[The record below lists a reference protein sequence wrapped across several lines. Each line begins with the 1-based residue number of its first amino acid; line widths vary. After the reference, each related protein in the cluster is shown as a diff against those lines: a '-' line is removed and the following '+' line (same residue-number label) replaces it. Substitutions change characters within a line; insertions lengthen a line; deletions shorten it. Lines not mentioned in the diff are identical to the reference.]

1 MFYECDCPD
10 GAVLTGSSSNSTLR
24 CVGKSTPDL
33 QRTIAIL
40 STQLGVT
47 QCLARMEE
55 CVQHQ
60 THVTVQVLDSLVTSV
75 KYKVPS
81 LLLFMSGWIQCMF
94 FISDDTT
101 DGERTKLQQLFL
113 CIQWN
118 PSMRT
123 PLNRTPFSTPIT
135 IVTWTHYCIIMRKVS
150 SVS

>member
-33 QRTIAIL
+33 QRTNASIII

-60 THVTVQVLDSLVTSV
+60 THVTVQVLDSLVTSA
-75 KYKVPS
+75 KYKV
-81 LLLFMSGWIQCMF
+81 L
-94 FISDDTT
+94 
-101 DGERTKLQQLFL
+101 
-113 CIQWN
+113 
-118 PSMRT
+118 
-123 PLNRTPFSTPIT
+123 
-135 IVTWTHYCIIMRKVS
+135 
-150 SVS
+150 

>member
-1 MFYECDCPD
+1 
-10 GAVLTGSSSNSTLR
+10 
-24 CVGKSTPDL
+24 
-33 QRTIAIL
+33 
-40 STQLGVT
+40 
-47 QCLARMEE
+47 MEE

-81 LLLFMSGWIQCMF
+81 LLLFMSGWIQRMF

-123 PLNRTPFSTPIT
+123 PLNRTPFPLTSQDTFFHPNYHCYMDTLLYYNEKSFFCVLIGE
-135 IVTWTHYCIIMRKVS
+135 VNPLYSHPLPFLHRY
-150 SVS
+150 